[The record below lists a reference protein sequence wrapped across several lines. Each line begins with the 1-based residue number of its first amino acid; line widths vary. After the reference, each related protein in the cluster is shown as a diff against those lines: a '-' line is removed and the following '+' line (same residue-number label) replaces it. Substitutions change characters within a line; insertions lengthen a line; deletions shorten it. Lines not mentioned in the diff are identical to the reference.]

1 MKQLGITLC
10 FWLSVFTLQAQD
22 SLFKPIRIP
31 DIQLSDTVFPGYELP
46 PVNIKGYKE
55 PIDLSLSSR
64 DRAYLRKVYPY
75 ALRIGHLV
83 DQIEIQMAQINRN
96 NKRKQYIKDMEKML
110 KEQFTDDVKDLTR
123 IQGQM
128 LTKLVY
134 RETGQ
139 TIYDL
144 VKQYKSGFSAG
155 WWNLLG
161 KLYDQDLKLKYDP
174 AGADKEIEQYVQ
186 YLDFIYQR
194 NGLKENIQNE
204 QFTPPIQ
211 GKRRKGKRN

>member
-1 MKQLGITLC
+1 MKLLFLLLISWWCSQQ
-10 FWLSVFTLQAQD
+10 SHAQD
-22 SLFKPIRIP
+22 TLYKPIRIP

-55 PIDLSLSSR
+55 PLNLSLSSR

-75 ALRIGHLV
+75 ALRISHLV
-83 DQIEIQMAQINRN
+83 EQIEIQVAEINRN
-96 NKRKQYIKDMEKML
+96 AKRKQYIKDMETML
-110 KEQFTDDVKDLTR
+110 KDQFTEDVKNLTR

-128 LTKLVY
+128 LTKLVH

-144 VKQYKSGFSAG
+144 VRKYKNGFSAG

-161 KLYDQDLKLKYDP
+161 KFYDQDLKMKYDP
-174 AGADKEIEQYVQ
+174 SGIDSEIEQYVQ

-194 NGLKENIQNE
+194 NGLKENIENE

-211 GKRRKGKRN
+211 SKKRTRKRS